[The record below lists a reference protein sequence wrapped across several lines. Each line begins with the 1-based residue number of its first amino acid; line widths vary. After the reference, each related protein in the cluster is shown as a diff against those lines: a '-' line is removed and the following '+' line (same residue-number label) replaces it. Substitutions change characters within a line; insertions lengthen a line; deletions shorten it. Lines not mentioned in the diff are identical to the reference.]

1 MAGRADSRETRGR
14 EERGRALRQSLVVAG
29 LLCALAVLF
38 TLSLCTG
45 SVQLPAGE
53 VWRALLGQ
61 EGGDAAAIVLQI
73 RLPRAVLSMILGGA
87 LALSGFLL
95 QTYFGNPIAGPFILG
110 ISSGSKLTVALLMV
124 TVMNRAGTLS
134 SLGMIT
140 AAFAGAMV
148 VTGFILLIARRVNAM
163 ASLLVA
169 GIMVGYICSAL
180 TDFVVT
186 FADDSDIVNLHNWSQ
201 GSFSGASSSQLL
213 PAGLTVGICFLLALV
228 SAKPIGALQLGEHYA
243 ASMGLNVRAFRILL
257 ILVSSVLSA
266 AVAAFAGPISFVGVA
281 VPFLVQML
289 LGTSRPQLVIPVS
302 FLGGSVFC
310 LGADLIAR
318 TVLAPTELNIST
330 VTAVF
335 GAPVVIGMMLSRRS
349 GE

>member
-1 MAGRADSRETRGR
+1 MPLARRVW
-14 EERGRALRQSLVVAG
+14 VVAG
-29 LLCALAVLF
+29 LVAALVILF
-38 TLSLCTG
+38 TASLGIG
-45 SVQLPAGE
+45 SVKIPATH
-53 VWRALLGQ
+53 VWRALTGTSADMDEASIILR
-61 EGGDAAAIVLQI
+61 I
-73 RLPRAVLSMILGGA
+73 RLPRAVMAMLLGGA

-124 TVMNRAGTLS
+124 SVMNAGRVLS
-134 SLGMIT
+134 SFGMIL
-140 AAFAGAMV
+140 AAFSGAMA
-148 VTGFILLIARRVNAM
+148 VTFFILLIAHRVSGM

-201 GSFSGASSSQLL
+201 GSFSGANMTQVL
-213 PAGLTVGICFLLALV
+213 PAALTVAVCFALAFLG
-228 SAKPIGALQLGEHYA
+228 AKPIGALMLGENYA
-243 ASMGLNVRAFRILL
+243 ASMGVNVRTFRVLL

-281 VPFLVQML
+281 VPYLIQTMMR
-289 LGTSRPQLVIPVS
+289 TSRPQIVIPVT
-302 FLGGSVFC
+302 FLGGALFC

-318 TVLAPTELNIST
+318 TVFAPTELNIST
-330 VTAVF
+330 VTAIF
-335 GAPVVIGMMLSRRS
+335 GAPVVIFMMVNGRS
-349 GE
+349 ER